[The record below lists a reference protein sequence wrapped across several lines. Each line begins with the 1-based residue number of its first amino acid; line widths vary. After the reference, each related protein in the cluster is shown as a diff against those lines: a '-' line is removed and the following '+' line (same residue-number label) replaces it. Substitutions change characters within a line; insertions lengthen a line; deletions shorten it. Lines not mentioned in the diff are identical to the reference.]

1 MGVTDGQPPH
11 PYSLTPPHNARNLLI
26 TASFG
31 YILPDSFL
39 DLFYR
44 THKLNVHPS
53 LLPRWR
59 GAAPIQWTIANGDAT
74 TGVSV
79 QRLVSKRKGIDAG
92 RLVGV
97 TDGIVSLIRER
108 R

>member
-1 MGVTDGQPPH
+1 MTNAQPPE
-11 PYSLTPPHNARNLLI
+11 PFNLPSPQNARSLLI

-59 GAAPIQWTIANGDAT
+59 GAAPIQWTIANGDET

-79 QRLVSKRKGIDAG
+79 QRLVSKAKGIDAG
-92 RLVGV
+92 KLVGV
-97 TDGIVSLIRER
+97 ADGIVSLLPDA
-108 R
+108 